1 VVSDVLGVSGRAML
15 AALVTGNRDP
25 HSPADLAKGSRRR
38 KTDALIEAL
47 TGYFTD
53 HHAFLARAML
63 DRIDACTAMEKRL
76 DERIDEQIA
85 PFRRRID
92 LLVTVPGINT
102 RTAQVI
108 LAEIGADIAHFPTA
122 ADLASWAGVCPG
134 NNESGGRKGPARIR
148 QGDPWLKAA
157 LGQAAVSASRT
168 KDACLAA
175 RDPAHHRPPRQEESP
190 GRPPALDPHLR
201 LALFPHD
208 AEYADLSG
216 RYFIERTG
224 RARQTRRLVSQLNQL
239 GYHVNLQTDGTV

>member
-134 NNESGGRKGPARIR
+134 NNESGGRKGPARTR
-148 QGDPWLKAA
+148 HGDPWLKAA

-168 KDACLAA
+168 KDTCLAA
-175 RDPAHHRPPRQEESP
+175 RYRRITARRGKKRGWPARPPRDPPNRRNRLTSGYRQMDGDFPVIGSDLGGRPASAGGPDESP
-190 GRPPALDPHLR
+190 C
-201 LALFPHD
+201 
-208 AEYADLSG
+208 
-216 RYFIERTG
+216 
-224 RARQTRRLVSQLNQL
+224 
-239 GYHVNLQTDGTV
+239 

>member
-175 RDPAHHRPPRQEESP
+175 RYRRITARRGKKRALVALQHSILISVWHCSPTTPNTRTSAAATSSNAPAGPDRQGAWS
-190 GRPPALDPHLR
+190 ASSTNS
-201 LALFPHD
+201 A
-208 AEYADLSG
+208 
-216 RYFIERTG
+216 T
-224 RARQTRRLVSQLNQL
+224 T
-239 GYHVNLQTDGTV
+239 